1 MLGDPTP
8 ALALRSPSDD
18 RARPAMI
25 KLNGQAS
32 DVPAG
37 ETVAGALGRLGVSR
51 QLRGVAVAV
60 DGEVVPRG
68 EWESFVLAEDAR
80 MEVLTA
86 MQGG

>member
-1 MLGDPTP
+1 
-8 ALALRSPSDD
+8 
-18 RARPAMI
+18 MI
-25 KLNGQAS
+25 TFNGQAS
-32 DVPAG
+32 EVPAG
-37 ETVAGALGRLGVSR
+37 ETVAGALGRLGVSPER
-51 QLRGVAVAV
+51 RGVAVAV